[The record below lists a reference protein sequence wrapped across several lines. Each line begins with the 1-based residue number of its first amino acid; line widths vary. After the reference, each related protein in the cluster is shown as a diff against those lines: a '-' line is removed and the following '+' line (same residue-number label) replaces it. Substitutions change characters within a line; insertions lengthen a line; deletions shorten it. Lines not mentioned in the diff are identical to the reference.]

1 MKRSI
6 ATIFKLDE
14 PLGRAGFLAV
24 YVFMILFFVFME
36 KFIDPYTRF
45 VPLIFAG
52 VFYLVISPIAV
63 ARRLVD
69 IGRKRTFALIIL
81 IYQLVYYSVFILYGI
96 KRRYG
101 LSDFGIDDPVFILL
115 LVLTFLGTGLF
126 FYFLGLFFAEG
137 KLAKEN
143 YKKRN
148 YLKFWVNILRFLVV
162 IGFFGYLIGGC
173 QYEKY
178 ADKKAA
184 ITIITAVDQFELENG
199 RYPACLEE
207 LVPNYMDKIPKT
219 KKISLGATDFWYSL
233 YDDDDDKEPRYCVG
247 FIYIPVRHYSYCSD
261 KREWIDWD

>member
-1 MKRSI
+1 MKG
-6 ATIFKLDE
+6 TVTKIFKLDE

-24 YVFMILFFVFME
+24 YVFMILFFVFMA
-36 KFIDPYTRF
+36 KFIDPYNRF

-52 VFYLVISPIAV
+52 VFYLVVSPIAV

-96 KRRYG
+96 KRKSG
-101 LSDFGIDDPVFILL
+101 LSDLGVDDPIFILL

-126 FYFLGLFFAEG
+126 FYFLSLFLAEG
-137 KLAKEN
+137 NLAKKN
-143 YKKRN
+143 YKKRD
-148 YLKFWVNILRFLVV
+148 YLKFWVNILRVSVV
-162 IGFFGYLIGGC
+162 LGFFGYVIGSC

-178 ADKKAA
+178 VDKKAA
-184 ITIITAVDQFELENG
+184 MTIVAAVDQFELENEK
-199 RYPACLEE
+199 YPVCLDE

-219 KKISLGATDFWYSL
+219 KKISFGVTDFWYDL
-233 YDDDDDKEPRYCVG
+233 YDDDGKEPRYCVG
-247 FIYIPVRHYSYCSD
+247 FIYMPVRHLSYCSD